1 MDWTANSA
9 VSLLMP
15 ILTYFPTVTWPIQIP
30 WDFSAEGGIFGYTGT
45 AGLPFDT
52 QTGQFLCIEIK
63 HTPEKGLF
71 IAVLYSSDSDMQNN
85 GGDFKVNQN
94 RADIHNGGNQ
104 RGSHQRRVQMDMF
117 CNQRQAAADKF

>member
-1 MDWTANSA
+1 MKSKIRRFNHNLGKYVSAAAN
-9 VSLLMP
+9 VLYLD
-15 ILTYFPTVTWPIQIP
+15 T
-30 WDFSAEGGIFGYTGT
+30 DRT
-45 AGLPFDT
+45 AGLPFGT

-117 CNQRQAAADKF
+117 CNQRQAAADKFRQNHNGD